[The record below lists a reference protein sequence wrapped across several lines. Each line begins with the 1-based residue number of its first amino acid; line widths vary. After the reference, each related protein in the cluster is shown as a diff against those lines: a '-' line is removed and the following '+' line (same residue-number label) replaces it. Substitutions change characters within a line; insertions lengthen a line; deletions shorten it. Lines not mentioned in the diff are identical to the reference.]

1 MGVSVDFQTRLNQYH
16 VVEGNYGIKF
26 LFYGTNNNIT
36 ELDFGINDMNGNP
49 YYFDT
54 FINQTKLFD
63 ISDLEDIKSVDIYL
77 YQSNNFRDEN
87 YNMIPSEIEGDPIL
101 NIPAEK
107 MNNNILMANLK
118 VYLGYPLDEF
128 NGDSVKISTPG
139 YLAYSKMDLETDL

>member
-1 MGVSVDFQTRLNQYH
+1 
-16 VVEGNYGIKF
+16 
-26 LFYGTNNNIT
+26 
-36 ELDFGINDMNGNP
+36 MNGNP

-77 YQSNNFRDEN
+77 YQSNNFKDEN
-87 YNMIPSEIEGDPIL
+87 YNMIPYQIEGDPIL

-139 YLAYSKMDLETDL
+139 YLAYSKIDLETDL